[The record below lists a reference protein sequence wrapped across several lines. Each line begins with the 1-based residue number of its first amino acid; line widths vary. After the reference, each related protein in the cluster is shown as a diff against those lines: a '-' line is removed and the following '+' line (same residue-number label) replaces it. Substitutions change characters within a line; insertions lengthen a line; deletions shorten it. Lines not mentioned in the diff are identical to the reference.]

1 MREEAEKKRS
11 QAVFLPHERFGERI
25 SDRTIAYMQD
35 HIRDR
40 LDIEKICQALHY
52 NKSYIFKQFK
62 KTTNC
67 SIMEYFIRLKVDKSK
82 ELLRETSMSI
92 GEISSY
98 LSFDTPNYFSK
109 TFKKITGYTPTTYR
123 KLRRQGK

>member
-1 MREEAEKKRS
+1 
-11 QAVFLPHERFGERI
+11 
-25 SDRTIAYMQD
+25 
-35 HIRDR
+35 
-40 LDIEKICQALHY
+40 
-52 NKSYIFKQFK
+52 
-62 KTTNC
+62 
-67 SIMEYFIRLKVDKSK
+67 MEYFIRLKVDKSK